1 MKVAG
6 FEQRPDLSRMGPT
19 LLIASA
25 LILAIRTARW
35 PAMVDENV
43 VSSELDQE
51 IDYAVLLATRTLSR
65 LLKQKES
72 MFPSRRVE
80 RYEPEDDEDPA

>member
-6 FEQRPDLSRMGPT
+6 YEQRPDLSRMGPT

-35 PAMVDENV
+35 PVLEENF

-51 IDYAVLLATRTLSR
+51 IDYAILLATRTLSQ

-80 RYEPEDDEDPA
+80 RYEPADDENPE

>member
-1 MKVAG
+1 MKLAG
-6 FEQRPDLSRMGPT
+6 YKLRPDLSRMGHA

-25 LILAIRTARW
+25 LILAIRTAKW
-35 PAMVDENV
+35 PALDENL

-65 LLKQKES
+65 LIQQKVS

-80 RYEPEDDEDPA
+80 RYGPEENENPP

>member
-6 FEQRPDLSRMGPT
+6 YEQRPDLSRMGPT

-35 PAMVDENV
+35 PVLEENL
-43 VSSELDQE
+43 VSAELDQE
-51 IDYAVLLATRTLSR
+51 IDYAVLLATRTLSQ

-80 RYEPEDDEDPA
+80 RYEPNEGENPP

>member
-1 MKVAG
+1 MKVEG
-6 FEQRPDLSRMGPT
+6 YDQRPDYTRMGPS

-35 PAMVDENV
+35 PAALDENL
-43 VSSELDQE
+43 VSAELDQE

-72 MFPSRRVE
+72 MFPSRKE
-80 RYEPEDDEDPA
+80 ARYAPEEDESPA

>member
-6 FEQRPDLSRMGPT
+6 YDQRPDYARMGPS

-35 PAMVDENV
+35 PAAVDENLV
-43 VSSELDQE
+43 NPELDQE
-51 IDYAVLLATRTLSR
+51 IDHAILLATRTLSR
-65 LLKQKES
+65 LLKQKEA
-72 MFPSRRVE
+72 MFPSRKE
-80 RYEPEDDEDPA
+80 ARYAPEEDESPA

>member
-6 FEQRPDLSRMGPT
+6 YEQRPDFSRMGPT

-35 PAMVDENV
+35 PVLDENL

-72 MFPSRRVE
+72 MFPSRRAE
-80 RYEPEDDEDPA
+80 RYEPADDENPP